1 MEVRVYGRGVQIT
14 ERIRSYA
21 GSKVD
26 RSARYF
32 DRLGIVEVNVVKV
45 VPPSGTQ
52 RFRAEMVT
60 HSARHRVSAEGEGD
74 TVHRALDAAGDR
86 FANQLRRLG
95 ERLTDRRRQ
104 RSKESVGSPPADG
117 VRPAEDGL
125 LEEMPEIVRVG
136 RPAGKPMSPEDA
148 ALVMDEHHYSF
159 LVFTN
164 SETGCVS
171 VLYRRNDGRLGLIEA
186 S

>member
-14 ERIRSYA
+14 DRIRSYA
-21 GSKVD
+21 VSKVD

-32 DRLGIVEVNVVKV
+32 DRLGVVEVNVVKV
-45 VPPSGTQ
+45 VPPAGSQ

-60 HSARHRVSAEGEGD
+60 RSARHRVSAEGEGD
-74 TVHRALDAAGDR
+74 TVQRALDAAADR

-95 ERLTDRRRQ
+95 ERLTERRR
-104 RSKESVGSPPADG
+104 RPPKNGAGAFPADDA
-117 VRPAEDGL
+117 RPGEPGT
-125 LEEMPEIVRVG
+125 EEAGPEIVRVT
-136 RPAGKPMSPEDA
+136 RPAGKPMTPEDA
-148 ALVMDEHHYSF
+148 ALVMDEHQHSF

-164 SETGCVS
+164 NETGLVS

-186 S
+186 G

>member
-1 MEVRVYGRGVQIT
+1 MQVRVHGRGVRIT
-14 ERIRSYA
+14 DPIRA
-21 GSKVD
+21 HAVSKAT

-32 DRLGIVEVNVVKV
+32 SRLDAVDVTVVKV
-45 VPPSGTQ
+45 DPPVGSQ

-60 HSARHRVSAEGEGD
+60 RSARHRVSAEGEGD
-74 TVHRALDAAGDR
+74 TVQHALDAAADR

-95 ERLTDRRRQ
+95 ERLADRRKHR
-104 RSKESVGSPPADG
+104 RREGPGDVARKGGSLVDTGA
-117 VRPAEDGL
+117 AEDR
-125 LEEMPEIVRVG
+125 PEIVRVR

-164 SETGCVS
+164 SETGRVS

-186 S
+186 G